1 MKADELES
9 LPAAAAAIFGARLDR
24 AQAFATHLASSGVER
39 GLLGPREVERIWTR
53 HVLNCAVLSELVP
66 AGVRVIDVGSGAGL
80 PGVALAL
87 ARPDLDVVLVE
98 PLERR
103 TTWLAE
109 VLADLDIQVRVVR
122 ARAEDLAGVEQAE
135 VVTARAV
142 AALPKLAGWG
152 LPLVCPGG
160 SMLAI
165 KGQGAAQE
173 LQVARSGLL
182 RSGVVSMEI
191 ALCGVGL
198 VEVPTTVVRLTVGA
212 DAGRRSKPALRARRP

>member
-1 MKADELES
+1 MTTDELES
-9 LPAAAAAIFGARLDR
+9 LPPAAAAIFGARLDQ

-66 AGVRVIDVGSGAGL
+66 AGVRVLDVGSGAGL

-103 TTWLAE
+103 TMWLAE
-109 VLADLDIQVRVVR
+109 VVTDLDIQVRVIR
-122 ARAEDLAGVEQAE
+122 ARAEDLAGVEHAE

-152 LPLVCPGG
+152 LPLVSPGG

-173 LQVARSGLL
+173 LQAARPGLL
-182 RSGVVSMEI
+182 RSGVVSMDI

-198 VEVPTTVVRLTVGA
+198 LEVPTTVVRLTVGA
-212 DAGRRSKPALRARRP
+212 DAGRRSKPALRPRRP